1 MTICSR
7 IDEEAGGIPWE
18 MIIKVAGTVGVWVI
32 VLLLLLKR
40 W

>member
-18 MIIKVAGTVGVWVI
+18 TIVKVAGVVGVWVI
-32 VLLLLLKR
+32 VLLLLKR
-40 W
+40 R